1 MASRS
6 LFPCLTVLFCVMSV
20 LAPFSDGQLDYSYY
34 EGACPSLHRIVR
46 WNVLEA
52 LRSDSRIAASLLR
65 LHFHDCFV
73 NGCDGSVLLDDTYY
87 FKGEKNAA
95 PNRNSVRGYETIDII
110 KAHVERACPLTVS
123 CVDILTLAARE
134 VVVMAGGPFWPV
146 LLGRRDGLSANEKAA
161 VEQLPS
167 PFEPLDK
174 IVAKFS
180 DKGLDLKDLVVL
192 SGAHTI
198 GFAQCFTFKGRLFNY
213 QDSGKPDPNLDS
225 SMLSNLQCTCPDTDE
240 SNTTLTPL
248 DIQSVTRFDN
258 AYYRNLMNNSG
269 LLESDQAL
277 MSNSQTAD
285 MVKSYSLYP
294 HLFYKDFAA
303 SMVKLGNVGVL
314 TGRTGQIREIC
325 GSVSNRMFLSSMF
338 SLSVRQSLS
347 TVLASVCMFLLVIV

>member
-1 MASRS
+1 MASYS
-6 LFPCLTVLFCVMSV
+6 LFPCLAVLFFVMSV
-20 LAPFSDGQLDYSYY
+20 LAPFNDGQFDYSYY
-34 EGACPSLHRIVR
+34 ERACPRLHRIVR
-46 WNVLEA
+46 WNVWEA
-52 LRSDSRIAASLLR
+52 LRSDSNIAASLLR
-65 LHFHDCFV
+65 FHFHDCFI

-110 KAHVERACPLTVS
+110 KAHIERACPSIVS

-146 LLGRRDGLSANEKAA
+146 LLGHRGGLSASEKAA
-161 VEQLPS
+161 NEQLPL

-174 IVAKFS
+174 IVAKFT
-180 DKGLDLKDLVVL
+180 DKG
-192 SGAHTI
+192 
-198 GFAQCFTFKGRLFNY
+198 
-213 QDSGKPDPNLDS
+213 LDS

-277 MSNSQTAD
+277 MSNSQTAY
-285 MVKSYSLYP
+285 MVKCYSLYP
-294 HLFYKDFAA
+294 HLFYKDFVA
-303 SMVKLGNVGVL
+303 SMVELGNVGVL
-314 TGRTGQIREIC
+314 MGRTGQIREVC
-325 GSVSNRMFLSSMF
+325 GFLSNRMFLSSMF
-338 SLSVRQSLS
+338 CLSVRQSLS
-347 TVLASVCMFLLVIV
+347 TVLASVCMFLLVII